1 MDNPKRYVIAADMG
15 TTSVKV
21 LLVDR
26 QGTVVYAHSEFY
38 PMHTPSPEIAEQ
50 DPDRMM
56 KAALTGIGELMRAA
70 QARPADILCVSFSA
84 AMHSLLA
91 VDAAGAPLT
100 PLITW
105 ADNRAAAHAEELKR
119 TGLGREIYERTGT
132 PIHPMSPLVKLLW
145 LRKHQ
150 PEVFARASK
159 FIGIKEYVFHRL
171 FGRYV
176 VDHSTASATGLL
188 HMHTLSWDSLAL
200 STVGIGADRLSEP
213 VPADHREAGLPEW
226 AAAQTEL
233 SADTPFVVGAADGP
247 LANLGAGAVAPG
259 SWALTIGTSG
269 AVRTTVT
276 APLADPQGR
285 LFCYALA
292 DGLWTVGGAINNGG
306 IMFRWTRDVLATLE
320 AEEGRRKG
328 MDPYDFLAELAHEV
342 PPGSE
347 GLVFL
352 PFLLGER
359 APYWNS
365 NARGVFFGLSM
376 NHGKKHMIRAVME
389 GVVYRLHSVAGAL
402 EELTGSAGEIRAS
415 GGFARSPLWR
425 QMLADVLEK
434 PVAVMDSVESSGVG
448 AAYLGFWAMGEFP
461 NLAGIRE
468 WTRTTGSHRPDP
480 QSREVYRELTGLYAR
495 LYQRLLP
502 EFDAIA
508 KLQANLRTNY
518 GAAQK

>member
-15 TTSVKV
+15 TTSVKT

-26 QGTVVYAHSEFY
+26 QGTVLHAHSEFY

-50 DPDRMM
+50 DPDRMLD
-56 KAALTGIGELMRAA
+56 AVLTGIGKLMQEATA
-70 QARPADILCVSFSA
+70 EPEEILCVSFSA
-84 AMHSLLA
+84 AMHSLMA
-91 VDAAGAPLT
+91 VDEEGRPLT
-100 PLITW
+100 PLLTW
-105 ADNRAAAHAEELKR
+105 ADNRAAEHAAQLKR
-119 TGLGREIYERTGT
+119 SELGPELFERTGT

-145 LRKHQ
+145 LRERQ
-150 PEVFARASK
+150 PEIFQRAAK
-159 FIGIKEYVFHRL
+159 FIGIKEYVFFRL

-188 HMHTLSWDSLAL
+188 HMHTLCWDSLAL
-200 STVGIGADRLSEP
+200 STAGLGPERLSEP
-213 VPADHREAGLPEW
+213 VPADHKEIGLPEW
-226 AAAQTEL
+226 AALRTGL
-233 SADTPFVVGAADGP
+233 YADTPFVAGAADGP
-247 LANLGAGAVAPG
+247 LANLGAGAVVPG
-259 SWALTIGTSG
+259 SWALTVGTSG

-276 APLADPQGR
+276 APLADPKGR

-328 MDPYDFLAELAHEV
+328 MDPYDYLTGLAHDV
-342 PPGSE
+342 PPGCE

-389 GVVYRLHSVAGAL
+389 GVVYRLHSVAAVL
-402 EELTGSAGEIRAS
+402 EELTGSGGEIRAS

-434 PVAVMDSVESSGVG
+434 PVTVLDSVESSGVG
-448 AAYLGFWAMGEFP
+448 AAYLGFWALGEFP
-461 NLAGIRE
+461 DLAGIRE
-468 WTRTTGSHRPDP
+468 WTRTAGAHEPDP
-480 QSREVYRELTGLYAR
+480 NNREVYRELTGLYAR

-508 KLQANLRTNY
+508 EFQAKQRSI
-518 GAAQK
+518 